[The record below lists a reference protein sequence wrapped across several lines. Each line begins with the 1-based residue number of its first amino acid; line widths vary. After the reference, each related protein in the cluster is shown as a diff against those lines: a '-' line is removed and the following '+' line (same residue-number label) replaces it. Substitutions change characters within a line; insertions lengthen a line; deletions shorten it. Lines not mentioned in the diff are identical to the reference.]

1 MLSYQLILMS
11 WGLVHLQLYVLFYRE
26 WSHYGGLLH
35 MVFAFSLLTGPV
47 SALVCAPESAVLW
60 PWLPRSLPS
69 PPSPWRVAL
78 PLNSIYVLPSLLGWH
93 VPLRGPCGSPPSCLS
108 VSSVWA
114 SALLTTASMCLLGP
128 LILTSLFHHCRAIGA
143 RVLSILLLWCPP
155 RPSSAHSVWYR

>member
-26 WSHYGGLLH
+26 WSHNGGLLH
-35 MVFAFSLLTGPV
+35 MVFAFTLLTGPV

-78 PLNSIYVLPSLLGWH
+78 PLNSIFVLPSLLGWH
-93 VPLRGPCGSPPSCLS
+93 VPVRGPYGSPPSCLS

-114 SALLTTASMCLLGP
+114 STLSDNCEHVFTRASDSNLPFPSLQSHRSKGP
-128 LILTSLFHHCRAIGA
+128 VDFSSLMPS
-143 RVLSILLLWCPP
+143 LSQQCP
-155 RPSSAHSVWYR
+155 